1 MINFQDRAT
10 HITYVQQLTAL
21 NVNYQ
26 YFMQSLQ
33 DLTAS
38 QDCNTDV
45 NTIQSVDEIIP
56 DIKNALDAIHKSISK
71 MKITPNNNVKDDN
84 SNAVHTEAA

>member
-10 HITYVQQLTAL
+10 HKTYVQQLTAL
-21 NVNYQ
+21 NVDYQ

-33 DLTAS
+33 ALTAS

-45 NTIQSVDEIIP
+45 NAIQNVDEIIP
-56 DIKNALDAIHKSISK
+56 DIKNALDEIHKTISK
-71 MKITPNNNVKDDN
+71 IKITPNNNVKDDN
-84 SNAVHTEAA
+84 SDAIHTEAA